1 MPTARLTD
9 NDRVLIVGGGI
20 GGSLLAMVLGRQG
33 VPVTVFDPKRV
44 PAPSFRNE
52 KVGEEQADIL
62 KSLGALEP
70 FARVCLPLEGD
81 AKAYAVNPRLTD
93 CGAHHHDWVAA
104 VRADWPDC
112 VTFVEATVSEI
123 TTSDVGQ
130 FVVTS
135 DGARHEGRLVVL
147 TSGRAAGL
155 HKALGIDVKT
165 VSAGHSVTLGFT
177 LQGER
182 HIPATVFAARP
193 QSHIG
198 YVSVFPIASPA
209 GAKETRV
216 NIFSFKPLTDDWTR
230 RMSRDP
236 LATLAEVAPEAVTA
250 MAGLSLTGRCELRGT
265 DLYRVRRHQRPGL
278 VLLGDAFHAPCP
290 SSGTGLLRVLSDARA
305 QRPDPAMAGDARHGT
320 NQDCAILPRPRQT
333 LDRPDGVAAFAQ
345 QPQERADEPL
355 GATVLEPAARPASA
369 SRHGRRVETDAA
381 GAPSARSGANP
392 TADSPTADS
401 PTADSPTA
409 DSLTAPASFCKTPVM
424 RWRRRVIQNRFEGK
438 NGRSS

>member
-44 PAPSFRNE
+44 PASSFRNE
-52 KVGEEQADIL
+52 NLGEEQADIL

-70 FARVCLPLEGD
+70 FARVCLPPEGD

-130 FVVTS
+130 SVVTS

-147 TSGRAAGL
+147 ASGRAAGL

-177 LQGER
+177 LQGAR
-182 HIPATVFAARP
+182 HIPAIVFAARP

-209 GAKETRV
+209 GAKQTRV

-230 RMSRDP
+230 RMSRAP

-250 MAGLSLTGRCELRGT
+250 MAGLSLAGRCEVRGT
-265 DLYRVRRHQRPGL
+265 DLYRVRHHQRPGL

-305 QRPDPAMAGDARHGT
+305 LNALIPQWLATPGMGQTKIAQYYHDPAKRWIDRTALRRSLNSRKSALMSLSAQRFWNLLRALRQRLGMDAASKLTRLERRLQGR
-320 NQDCAILPRPRQT
+320 AQT
-333 LDRPDGVAAFAQ
+333 
-345 QPQERADEPL
+345 QPQ
-355 GATVLEPAARPASA
+355 
-369 SRHGRRVETDAA
+369 
-381 GAPSARSGANP
+381 
-392 TADSPTADS
+392 
-401 PTADSPTA
+401 
-409 DSLTAPASFCKTPVM
+409 TP
-424 RWRRRVIQNRFEGK
+424 QLQTH
-438 NGRSS
+438 